1 MLRRKLKKQGQL
13 VEDDSADEDE
23 DESLYED
30 EDFNNP
36 SMSCEEDMDL
46 QSFRN
51 HPHIHNDFL
60 NESTADFNKEI
71 RQINQELRE
80 GNNDLLGDD
89 LGSKT

>member
-1 MLRRKLKKQGQL
+1 MLRRKLKKEGQL
-13 VEDDSADEDE
+13 VDDDSIDDDE

-30 EDFNNP
+30 EDYLDP
-36 SMSCEEDMDL
+36 SLSCDEDIDL

-51 HPHIHNDFL
+51 HHHMNNDFL

-80 GNNDLLGDD
+80 GNELLGDN
-89 LGSKT
+89 LGT